1 MTLPSVPSWFPKT
14 LTQAVTAI
22 APAALP
28 VTAIATGSVAFP
40 VAAGVACLGAVVWL
54 SRWES
59 RLQSNEAGNQL
70 NDTLRD
76 YFQYLLQAQYNS
88 REAILQRIDT
98 YAGQLPTELP
108 LDDESKGQ
116 IVALALAVQDLKE
129 NPTLDG
135 EAIDAALHPLVLSQ
149 EKTYDYVAAAL
160 IEAGRRF
167 DDVDKALADIREELE
182 DAARSINA
190 HTTAE
195 HEATRNQ
202 QVRIAG
208 DLKEQI
214 QSVSQKTIEAWRKS
228 SIAPALVV
236 PCLLGG
242 WKEPKDIP
250 EGPLAF
256 LYGPPCEDRA
266 VVDLLYDGDSQAF
279 DARMR
284 EAIQLSDPPV
294 VIEDGVW
301 RVLDRLSLWDAIGP
315 HIYDEHLDRFETLAE
330 VVLGEPD
337 PQFELSKDKRWAA
350 NVYGKSLPYSSLL
363 IDGTVT
369 TLALLGSRPEVL
381 TRCRRGKAEG
391 IAGGLIR
398 KMLSGKEWQRW
409 GSLDHVFP
417 ILAEASPE
425 AFLNVIESTLET
437 NPEVFDQLFAQ
448 EGNGFGGDN
457 YMTGLW
463 WSLEKLA
470 WHTDYLVRVSSL
482 LARFDDR
489 DPGGNWANRPGNSLC
504 TILTPWKPQT
514 AATTEKHVV
523 AVKVVLKEAPAAGW
537 KLLLSLLPG
546 GSDFLAPSQR
556 PIYRSWTLPDE
567 EAKILRAD
575 VNERYRHYSKLAVE
589 TSLGDTSR
597 LADLVS
603 RIDVLDKPDV
613 ECFVQHIISEPASSL
628 QRLDR
633 RLLWE
638 TAIAVIRRHE
648 RFPDADW
655 CWENELIERLRE
667 IAGHL
672 EPENLVDRHR
682 HLFVQW
688 ASDFYTES
696 DNYAEQDR
704 RIQERRDA
712 AVREVFESGGLTSV
726 SELADEAECA
736 YHVGSSYARYQLAC
750 HNSQEIAAWVGDET
764 EVMQNF
770 VSGFIGTGIDDGG
783 EAWLDG
789 LAVGEWPVA
798 NRVRLLGWLPF
809 APQTWKRAEDWLG
822 KQVDEYWRT
831 CVVNPYQHDGDFVL
845 AINQL
850 RRYARPMQALQC
862 LHRMIDG
869 DWFDIDLMIETLL
882 ESSQS
887 EENPP
892 SQFAYHVKELIERL
906 QSAEGVDK
914 KRLIRIEWLY
924 LPLLE
929 RDRNGAAPKAL
940 EQGLADEPEAF
951 CELICA
957 MYRPR
962 NSEKTDKETAD
973 EANAILVERSHRLM
987 RHWIT
992 PPGTREDGSFD
1003 ASACVDWY
1011 EKVLASLQ
1019 ASDREA
1025 TGMHMA
1031 GQVLRHVPVDPG
1043 GLWLHNDVA
1052 ELLNRPEM
1060 NELRRGFDL
1069 GIVNS
1074 RGCHFVA
1081 PDGSGEDALAKEWF
1095 EKADAVENAGYHRLA
1110 TTLRQIASN
1119 YKREA
1124 EGVRR
1129 EHRDE

>member
-1 MTLPSVPSWFPKT
+1 MALPSVPPWFPKT
-14 LTQAVTAI
+14 LSQAVTAI

-28 VTAIATGSVAFP
+28 ATAIATGTVALP

-59 RLQSNEAGNQL
+59 QLQSSESDDQL
-70 NDTLRD
+70 NDTLCD
-76 YFQYLLQAQYNS
+76 YFQYLLQAQHNS
-88 REAILQRIDT
+88 RESILQRIDAYT
-98 YAGQLPTELP
+98 GQLPTELP
-108 LDDESKGQ
+108 LDEESKGQ
-116 IVALALAVQDLKE
+116 LVGLTLAVQDLKE
-129 NPTLDG
+129 NPELDR
-135 EAIDAALHPLVLSQ
+135 EALDAALRPLVLSQ
-149 EKTYDYVAAAL
+149 ENTHAYVATAL
-160 IEAGRRF
+160 IEACKRF
-167 DDVDKALADIREELE
+167 DDVDKALADIREDLE
-182 DAARSINA
+182 GAARSINA

-195 HEATRNQ
+195 HEATRNHQ
-202 QVRIAG
+202 ARLAG

-214 QSVSQKTIEAWRKS
+214 QSVSQKTVEAWRES
-228 SIAPALVV
+228 SLAPALVV

-242 WKEPKDIP
+242 WKEPQKVP

-266 VVDLLYDGDSQAF
+266 VVDLLYDGDSLAF
-279 DARMR
+279 DAAMR
-284 EAIQLSDPPV
+284 EAVQLSDPPV

-301 RVLDRLSLWDAIGP
+301 RVVDRLSLWDAIGP

-330 VVLGEPD
+330 VVLSEPD
-337 PQFELSKDKRWAA
+337 PQFELPKDKRWAA
-350 NVYGKSLPYSSLL
+350 NVYRKSLPYSSLL

-369 TLALLGSRPEVL
+369 TLALVGSRPEVL

-391 IAGGLIR
+391 IASGLIR
-398 KMLSGKEWQRW
+398 KMLSVKEWQRW
-409 GSLDHVFP
+409 GSLDRVLP
-417 ILAEASPE
+417 VLAEASPE
-425 AFLNVIESTLET
+425 VFLGVLESTIEK
-437 NPEVFDQLFAQ
+437 NPDVFDQLFAQ
-448 EGNGFGGDN
+448 EGNAIGGGN

-463 WSLEKLA
+463 WALEKLA
-470 WHTDYLVRVSSL
+470 WNSDYLVPVSSL
-482 LARFDDR
+482 LARFDSR
-489 DPGGNWANRPGNSLC
+489 DPGGNWGNRPGNSLR

-514 AATTEKHVV
+514 AAATEKHVV
-523 AVKVVLKEAPAAGW
+523 AVKVVLKQTPNVGW

-546 GSDFLAPSQR
+546 GIEHVMPTQR
-556 PIYRSWTLPDE
+556 PVYRRWTLPDE
-567 EAKILRAD
+567 DTKILRAD
-575 VNERYRHYSKLAVE
+575 VIERYRHYSKLAIE
-589 TSLGDTSR
+589 TALGDPSK

-603 RIDVLDKPDV
+603 RLDELDKPDV
-613 ECFVQHIISEPASSL
+613 ECFVQHIISEPASSF
-628 QRLDR
+628 QRSDR

-638 TAIAVIRRHE
+638 TTIAVIRRHE

-672 EPENLVDRHR
+672 EPENPVDRHR

-688 ASDFYTES
+688 ASDFHTES

-704 RIQERRDA
+704 RFQERRDA

-726 SELADEAECA
+726 SELAREAECA
-736 YHVGSSYARYQLAC
+736 YHVGSSYARNQLAC
-750 HNSQEIAAWVGDET
+750 HNSQEIVAWVGDET

-770 VSGFIGTGIDDGG
+770 VSGFIGVGIDEGG

-822 KQVDEYWRT
+822 ERVGEYWRT
-831 CVVNPYQHDGDFVL
+831 CAVNPYPKDCDTVP

-850 RRYARPMQALQC
+850 RQFARPMQALQC

-869 DWFDIDLMIETLL
+869 DWFDPDLIILTLI

-887 EENPP
+887 EESPP

-906 QSAEGVDK
+906 QSADGMDK

-929 RDRNGAAPKAL
+929 RDRNGGAPKAL
-940 EQGLADEPEAF
+940 EQGLADDPEFF
-951 CELICA
+951 CEMICVV
-957 MYRPR
+957 YRPH
-962 NSEKTDKETAD
+962 NSEVPDKETPD
-973 EANAILVERSHRLM
+973 EAKAFRVDRSHRLL
-987 RHWIT
+987 RHWST

-1003 ASACVDWY
+1003 PAVCVDWY
-1011 EKVLASLQ
+1011 EKALASLQ

-1031 GQVLRHVPVDPG
+1031 GQVLRHVPADPD
-1043 GLWLHNDVA
+1043 GLWLHKDVA
-1052 ELLNRPEM
+1052 ALLNRPEM

-1081 PDGSGEDALAKEWF
+1081 PDGSGEEALAKEWF
-1095 EKADAVENAGYHRLA
+1095 EKAEAVENAGHHRLA
-1110 TTLRQIASN
+1110 GTLRQIASN